1 MKVLHVKNQ
10 IYSTCHVVNPQNLST
25 KHTESSQDSPAHLDG
40 DPQRLNTRQIASSKD
55 FPAHLHAYN
64 PIDEEE
70 EKDEQRNVWQCLET
84 LYEGPEESADALS
97 FGQQL
102 DQTHHTEQTEE
113 VDGEEIRA
121 RL

>member
-1 MKVLHVKNQ
+1 M
-10 IYSTCHVVNPQNLST
+10 
-25 KHTESSQDSPAHLDG
+25 
-40 DPQRLNTRQIASSKD
+40 
-55 FPAHLHAYN
+55 PAHLHANN

-70 EKDEQRNVWQCLET
+70 EKDEQRNVWQRLET
-84 LYEGPEESADALS
+84 LYEGPEESADTLS

-121 RL
+121 RLWSREREVRGRNSHVDDELMCNLYLPGWTMAVDLRENQNSEMVTTANRG

>member
-1 MKVLHVKNQ
+1 MGPH
-10 IYSTCHVVNPQNLST
+10 PQ
-25 KHTESSQDSPAHLDG
+25 P
-40 DPQRLNTRQIASSKD
+40 
-55 FPAHLHAYN
+55 HLHAHN
-64 PIDEEE
+64 SIDEEKE
-70 EKDEQRNVWQCLET
+70 EDEQCNIWQCLET

-102 DQTHHTEQTEE
+102 DQTHDTKQTEE